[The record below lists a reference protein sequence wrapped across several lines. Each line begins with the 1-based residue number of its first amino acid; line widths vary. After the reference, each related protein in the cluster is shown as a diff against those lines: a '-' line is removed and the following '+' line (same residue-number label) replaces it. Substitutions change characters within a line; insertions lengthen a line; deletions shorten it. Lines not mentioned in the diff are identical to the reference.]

1 MIYFLAFSVVVIGC
15 LNAYL
20 GVKATNDIINYH
32 NHRRIHDRSRKDNR
46 E

>member
-1 MIYFLAFSVVVIGC
+1 MIYFLAFSVVVIGAF
-15 LNAYL
+15 AYL

-32 NHRRIHDRSRKDNR
+32 NHRRINDRSRKDNR